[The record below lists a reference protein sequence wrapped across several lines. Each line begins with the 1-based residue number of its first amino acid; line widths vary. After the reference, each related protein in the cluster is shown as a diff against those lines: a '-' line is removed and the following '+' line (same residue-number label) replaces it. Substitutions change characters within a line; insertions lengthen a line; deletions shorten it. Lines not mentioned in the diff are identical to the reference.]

1 MVQGFPTMLQRRW
14 KRKLKG
20 SISESVR
27 VRMPGQG
34 GGVEQKK
41 NRQRMSFTKRYVVV
55 IR

>member
-34 GGVEQKK
+34 GVEQKK